1 MTIKSFRVKL
11 AAITEQLKLMRYT
24 VQRTRSGVSIDLQD
38 SIGSGVISNNSAI
51 IQEQTQRLFLE
62 RYKQL
67 YVNHY
72 SNLNKDTRKSYSYR

>member
-24 VQRTRSGVSIDLQD
+24 VQRTRSGVSIDSQA
-38 SIGSGVISNNSAI
+38 SIGSGVIFNNNAI